1 MKDEAEVDFTEQLAD
16 PKDRK
21 PPEAFS
27 SLVQVDVYG
36 LSHPGLVRPNNEDHF
51 LVVRGGRT
59 LEPVLGNLSSE
70 LMSECFE
77 EIFYGMVV
85 ADGLGGHA
93 AGEVASSQA
102 IHSLLSMALHT
113 PDWILRPG
121 KNETNE
127 VMWRMADRFIRVNAV
142 LLQEAAAHA
151 NLDGMSTTMTA
162 TVSMGRDL
170 IVTHVGDSRAYLVRK
185 GKISR
190 LTRDHTLAQRL
201 LDEGAHAPNDHLVRE
216 LRNVLMQALGAK
228 EASCRPDVHHLMLEH
243 GDQVLLCT
251 DGLSDMVDDT
261 VIEAVLNHETAAR
274 EACQSLVDLAL
285 SNGGADNITVVV
297 ACYSIPSVPAN

>member
-1 MKDEAEVDFTEQLAD
+1 MKEVKDEAEIDFSHQLRD
-16 PKDRK
+16 PKERH

-36 LSHPGLVRPNNEDHF
+36 ISHPGLVRPNNEDHF

-70 LMSECFE
+70 MMSECFE

-102 IHSLLSMALHT
+102 IRSLMSMALHT

-121 KNETNE
+121 KSEANE

-162 TVSMGRDL
+162 TVTMGRDL
-170 IVTHVGDSRAYLVRK
+170 IVTHVGDSRA
-185 GKISR
+185 
-190 LTRDHTLAQRL
+190 
-201 LDEGAHAPNDHLVRE
+201 
-216 LRNVLMQALGAK
+216 
-228 EASCRPDVHHLMLEH
+228 
-243 GDQVLLCT
+243 
-251 DGLSDMVDDT
+251 
-261 VIEAVLNHETAAR
+261 
-274 EACQSLVDLAL
+274 
-285 SNGGADNITVVV
+285 
-297 ACYSIPSVPAN
+297 